1 MEESKATEPFLAS
14 YSSDHEDAST
24 DPEAYC
30 EYDSSK
36 RKVRFPWKYFKYP
49 GMVFL
54 SLGWL
59 VAAGVALQPVH
70 IYTTAIHN
78 SPLPRELFQTVKR
91 SFHMDERYV
100 GPSESAND
108 NWEALIADEEQ
119 EKYNLPPGMPSPY
132 YHPNRPDPPPQNFY
146 VLSIMH
152 RMHCLNHIR
161 AHYWQIKTG
170 GPSTPNYTENKWNV
184 HIDHCFEYLRQS
196 TLCGHANFE
205 IEGYTPLFVPGE
217 GVATTVSGWGIE
229 HDCVDYDSIS
239 AFQIAREHEYNLT
252 WFEA

>member
-1 MEESKATEPFLAS
+1 MTYSRQSLLSHQKFNLLRLNPKTTSTSSHLSVLHKMEESKATEPFLSS

-49 GMVFL
+49 GLVFL

-59 VAAGVALQPVH
+59 VAAGLALQPVH
-70 IYTTAIHN
+70 MYTTAIHN

-108 NWEALIADEEQ
+108 NWEALIAGT
-119 EKYNLPPGMPSPY
+119 YNEPPFYFM
-132 YHPNRPDPPPQNFY
+132 NF
-146 VLSIMH
+146 L
-152 RMHCLNHIR
+152 
-161 AHYWQIKTG
+161 
-170 GPSTPNYTENKWNV
+170 
-184 HIDHCFEYLRQS
+184 
-196 TLCGHANFE
+196 
-205 IEGYTPLFVPGE
+205 
-217 GVATTVSGWGIE
+217 
-229 HDCVDYDSIS
+229 
-239 AFQIAREHEYNLT
+239 IAS
-252 WFEA
+252 